1 MTRTERRLA
10 RIAKQVKSNYN
21 KHRVAYVEVHKAGN
35 TIDWR
40 KKRDLSASGKQKR
53 VK

>member
-10 RIAKQVKSNYN
+10 RIAKQVKGNYN
-21 KHRVAYVEVHKAGN
+21 KHRIATVEAHKAGN

-40 KKRDLSASGKQKR
+40 KKRDLSARGKQSK
-53 VK
+53 KK